1 MRHSL
6 ISKYRCLQDAYA
18 FGSTSRHLLNSQL
31 RKHPSLLSSFYES
44 AFRSN
49 SSSANENES
58 ASQRHLAISQGGR
71 IILDFSEAAA
81 AKINIT
87 SKWQDHCQISD
98 ESHHSLYQI
107 AVGKSSNSCEICYKD
122 GDELAYKGDSPEKV
136 PFFDII
142 VPEIVNLT
150 IVANDLDLNIKNKVM
165 GDIDIMC
172 SSGKINMDKIRGESL
187 NFNCGQADIKVSK
200 LLEGTSSIACRSFYG
215 KMVNGENIKIISMQ
229 DVTIEAMYGDS
240 SSINCMRNV
249 HIDIAKGVTNINA
262 NGAITIKGIDG
273 KFDARSQ
280 GKIDIQVNKLSPG
293 SSSCAISSSST
304 VSAKIDPELTL
315 QLDCKSDTTTARNSI
330 TIVSEGFLK
339 HDNEIASE
347 QITNPSSIQTIS
359 GIITSSKNNNNKRP
373 DFAIRSKGS
382 GKIDLDGAEAQSLNA
397 VTKQLDNKSNNNN
410 TNESKNNYPSLL
422 LSSKGHIR
430 VESLSWIE
438 AIVRNHGLEDVYRD
452 MSSQKMKVGRTASA
466 SSRAREILKEN

>member
-6 ISKYRCLQDAYA
+6 ILHNA
-18 FGSTSRHLLNSQL
+18 FGRTSRHLLNSQL
-31 RKHPSLLSSFYES
+31 RKHPSSLSSS
-44 AFRSN
+44 CVSTFRSN
-49 SSSANENES
+49 SNSASES
-58 ASQRHLAISQGGR
+58 ASLRILAISQGGT
-71 IILDFSEAAA
+71 IIIDFSEAAK

-98 ESHHSLYQI
+98 ESHHDLYQI
-107 AVGKSSNSCEICYKD
+107 TNIDKSSNSCEICYKD
-122 GDELAYKGDSPEKV
+122 DESASKGGSPEKV

-165 GDIDIMC
+165 GDIDIIC
-172 SSGKINMDKIRGESL
+172 SSGKVNMDKIRGESL
-187 NFNCGQADIKVSK
+187 NFNCGQADIKISK

-240 SSINCMRNV
+240 SFINCMRNV
-249 HIDIAKGVTNINA
+249 HIDLAKGVTNINA
-262 NGAITIKGIDG
+262 NGAVSLKGIDG

-315 QLDCKSDTTTARNSI
+315 QLRCKSDTTTARNSI

-339 HDNEIASE
+339 HENEIASE
-347 QITNPSSIQTIS
+347 QLTNPSSIQTIS
-359 GIITSSKNNNNKRP
+359 GIIKSSKNNNKRP

-397 VTKQLDNKSNNNN
+397 VTKQLNNENKSNNE
-410 TNESKNNYPSLL
+410 NESKNNYPSLL

-452 MSSQKMKVGRTASA
+452 ISSQKMKVGRTASA
-466 SSRAREILKEN
+466 SSRAREILKETEPK